1 MISDASSNFNHHSA
15 SKPEMKSST
24 RNKKSRGFWLLF
36 GLTCLLVLS
45 IIVSLMMGA
54 VSISPIQVLSIL
66 SNRLGLSFLPDNY
79 NDTQQIVLET
89 IRAPR
94 VVLGTFIGAS
104 LAISGATMQ
113 GFFRNP
119 LADPALIGIS
129 SGAALAAVIII
140 VLGSTYFSG
149 FMLKFGFYAL
159 PIAAFLGGLATTS
172 IIYFFSK
179 GNGKTIVS
187 TMLLVGIAINAIA
200 GSATGLLTYIADD
213 AQLRTLTFWSMGSV
227 ANGEWDN
234 VLIILPLLL
243 IPICLLPLYA
253 NALNAILLG
262 ESEAMHLGFNL
273 ERIKRQIIVLV
284 AFSVGVSVSMTG
296 IIGFVGLV
304 VPHILRLFFGP
315 DHRWLLPASA
325 LLGAS
330 LLLWADLFART
341 VVTPAELPIGIIT
354 SMIGGPFFLWILYRS
369 KGKIG

>member
-1 MISDASSNFNHHSA
+1 MSNHASAHVNQSSSNNAKKA
-15 SKPEMKSST
+15 SLTP
-24 RNKKSRGFWLLF
+24 NKQRMGYLLIV
-36 GLTCLLVLS
+36 GLSFLLLVS
-45 IIVSLMMGA
+45 IIVSLMTGA
-54 VSISPIQVLSIL
+54 VSISPLQVLSIIL
-66 SNRLGLSFLPDNY
+66 NRMGIEFLPGSFTE
-79 NDTQQIVLET
+79 TQQVVLET

-94 VVLGTFIGAS
+94 VVLGLFIGAS
-104 LAISGATMQ
+104 LSISGATMQ

-129 SGAALAAVIII
+129 SGAALAAVIVI
-140 VLGSTYFSG
+140 VLGGTYFSG

-159 PIAAFLGGLATTS
+159 PIAAFFGGLVTTS
-172 IIYFFSK
+172 IVYCFSK

-200 GSATGLLTYIADD
+200 GSATGLLTYVADD

-227 ANGEWDN
+227 ANGEWEN
-234 VLIILPLLL
+234 ILIIIPLLL
-243 IPICLLPLYA
+243 IPLCLLPMYA
-253 NALNAILLG
+253 NALNAVLLG
-262 ESEAMHLGFNL
+262 ESEAIHLGFNL
-273 ERIKRQIIVLV
+273 ERIKKQIIILV
-284 AFSVGVSVSMTG
+284 AFSIGVSVSMTG

-330 LLLWADLFART
+330 LLLWADLLART

-369 KGKIG
+369 KGKVG